1 MADQTVLV
9 TGASGFIGSH
19 LVEILSASGDWKV
32 IAADVAHSD
41 RSEAF
46 RDHPE
51 VELAELD
58 LRDRS
63 VLRAMV
69 ARSTHIV
76 HLAALRPAA
85 ATARPRDAFDVNV
98 SATYDLIEL
107 AAEYGVKR
115 IVFGA
120 SHSVYGAFREPR
132 TFRYRETDTHGPG
145 LGFYGAS
152 KIAVEAYLAAHADA
166 GGAEYISLRLGTIY
180 GPRVNR
186 DNSLGGMMMDAID
199 TARAGGRPEVM
210 WSKDSM
216 HDLVYVDD
224 AVHALGQ
231 ALIIPESGIA
241 INVTGDPI
249 PTTRLFGTL
258 VELAGGDPTA
268 IDWKPE
274 KSRYQ
279 MVSNERLHSV
289 MGSVLTTSF
298 DQGIRNFINWHDANA
313 TAGTE

>member
-1 MADQTVLV
+1 MAANSTVLV
-9 TGASGFIGSH
+9 TGSSGFIGSH
-19 LVEILSASGDWKV
+19 LVEMLSASGGWDV
-32 IAADVAHSD
+32 IAADVTQTD
-41 RSEAF
+41 RSASF
-46 RDHPE
+46 RELPQVE
-51 VELAELD
+51 VADLD
-58 LRDRS
+58 LCDRDALDAL
-63 VLRAMV
+63 VK
-69 ARSTHIV
+69 RSTHIV

-107 AAEYGVKR
+107 ATEHGVKR

-132 TFRYRETDTHGPG
+132 TYRYRETDTHGSG
-145 LGFYGAS
+145 LAFYGAS
-152 KIAVEAYLAAHADA
+152 KIAVEAYLAAHAQA
-166 GGAEYISLRLGTIY
+166 GGPEYISLRLGTIY

-199 TARAGGRPEVM
+199 TVRAGGRPEVL
-210 WSKDSM
+210 WSPDSM

-224 AVHALGQ
+224 AARAIERALDI
-231 ALIIPESGIA
+231 AETGIT

-249 PTTRLFGTL
+249 PTTRLFGAL
-258 VELAGGDPTA
+258 VELAGGDQDA

-279 MVSNERLHSV
+279 MVSNERLHA
-289 MGSVLTTSF
+289 VLGPVLETSF
-298 DQGIRNFINWHDANA
+298 EQGIRNFLDWHDAKSS
-313 TAGTE
+313 TSE

>member
-1 MADQTVLV
+1 MVEQTVLV

-19 LVEILSASGDWKV
+19 LVETLSATGEWNV
-32 IAADVAHSD
+32 LAADVHHTERSD
-41 RSEAF
+41 TFQDRPGV
-46 RDHPE
+46 DL
-51 VELAELD
+51 VELD

-63 VLRAMV
+63 ALEDLV
-69 ARSTHIV
+69 ARSTHVV

-85 ATARPRDAFDVNV
+85 ASARPRDAFDVNV

-107 AAEYGVKR
+107 SAEHDVKR

-120 SHSVYGAFREPR
+120 SHSVYGSFREPR
-132 TFRYRETDTHGPG
+132 AYRYRETDTHGPG

-152 KIAVEAYLAAHADA
+152 KIAVESYLAAHAEV
-166 GGAEYISLRLGTIY
+166 GGPEYVSLRLGTIY

-199 TARAGGRPEVM
+199 TARAGGRPVVL
-210 WSKDSM
+210 WSQDSM

-224 AVHALGQ
+224 AVRALER
-231 ALIIPESGIA
+231 ALEIPEHGIA

-258 VELAGGDPTA
+258 IQFAGGDPA
-268 IDWKPE
+268 DIDWKPE

-279 MVSNERLHSV
+279 MVSNERLHA
-289 MGSVLTTSF
+289 VLGPVLETSF
-298 DQGIRNFINWHDANA
+298 EQGIRNFIDWHDAGSTTDA
-313 TAGTE
+313 A

>member
-19 LVEILSASGDWKV
+19 LVEILGASGEWKV

-46 RDHPE
+46 RGRPD
-51 VELAELD
+51 VELAELE

-63 VLRAMV
+63 ALSALV

-107 AAEYGVKR
+107 AAEHGVKR

-132 TFRYRETDTHGPG
+132 TFRYRETDTHGSG

-199 TARAGGRPEVM
+199 TARAGGRPEVL
-210 WSKDSM
+210 WSQDSM

-224 AVHALGQ
+224 AAQ
-231 ALIIPESGIA
+231 ALAQALTIPESGIA

-249 PTTRLFGTL
+249 PTTQLFGTL

-279 MVSNERLHSV
+279 MVSNERLRAV
-289 MGSVLTTSF
+289 MGSVLATSF

-313 TAGTE
+313 IADGE

>member
-1 MADQTVLV
+1 MSEQTVLI

-19 LVEILSASGDWKV
+19 LAESLSLSGQWNV
-32 IAADVAHSD
+32 IAADAVHTD
-41 RSEAF
+41 RSDSF
-46 RDHPE
+46 RNRPGVD
-51 VELAELD
+51 VVELD
-58 LRDRS
+58 LRDRAS
-63 VLRAMV
+63 LSEAVSRA
-69 ARSTHIV
+69 THIV

-85 ATARPRDAFDVNV
+85 SSARPRDAFDVNV

-107 AAEYGVKR
+107 AASHEVTR
-115 IVFGA
+115 VVFGA

-132 TFRYRETDTHGPG
+132 AYRYRETDTHGSG

-152 KIAVEAYLAAHADA
+152 KIAVEAYLAAHAEV
-166 GGAEYISLRLGTIY
+166 GGADYVSLRLGTIY

-186 DNSLGGMMMDAID
+186 DNSLGGMMMDAVD
-199 TARAGGRPEVM
+199 AARAGDRPVVL

-224 AVHALGQ
+224 AVRALER
-231 ALIIPESGIA
+231 ALVCDTSGLA

-258 VELAGGDPTA
+258 VQLAGGDPDT
-268 IDWKPE
+268 IDWRPE

-279 MVSNERLHSV
+279 MVSNERLHAV
-289 MGSVLTTSF
+289 LGSVLETSF
-298 DQGIRNFINWHDANA
+298 EQGIRNFIDWHDAESS
-313 TAGTE
+313 TRS

>member
-1 MADQTVLV
+1 MASDLTVLI

-19 LVEILSASGDWKV
+19 LVELLSASGSWSV
-32 IAADVAHSD
+32 IAADVTQND
-41 RSEAF
+41 RTASF
-46 RDHPE
+46 SGLPNVE
-51 VELAELD
+51 VVDLD
-58 LRDRS
+58 LRDRAALDAL
-63 VLRAMV
+63 VK
-69 ARSTHIV
+69 RSTHVV

-85 ATARPRDAFDVNV
+85 ASARPRDAFEVNV

-107 AAEYGVKR
+107 ATEHGVKR

-132 TFRYRETDTHGPG
+132 TYRYRETDTYGSG

-152 KIAVEAYLAAHADA
+152 KIAVEAYLAAHAQA
-166 GGAEYISLRLGTIY
+166 GGPEYVSLRLGTIY

-199 TARAGGRPEVM
+199 AARAGGRPEVS
-210 WSKDSM
+210 WSPDSM

-224 AVHALGQ
+224 AARSIERALE
-231 ALIIPESGIA
+231 IPQTGIA

-249 PTTRLFGTL
+249 PTTRLFRTL
-258 VELAGGDPTA
+258 VELAGGDPDA
-268 IDWKPE
+268 IDWRPE

-279 MVSNERLHSV
+279 MVSNERLHA
-289 MGSVLTTSF
+289 VLGPMLQTSF
-298 DQGIRNFINWHDANA
+298 EQGIRNFVDWHDATSNNA
-313 TAGTE
+313 G